1 MRSCQ
6 AYICE
11 VKSESAAGIIKIL
24 EHIVQFYPSH
34 IPSLLPPILPTVL
47 TNLLED
53 EVKHNLPV
61 E

>member
-6 AYICE
+6 SYICE
-11 VKSESAAGIIKIL
+11 VKSESAVGIIKIL

-53 EVKHNLPV
+53 EVTSC
-61 E
+61 